1 MNIAVCA
8 TRTSGRRVMKRREDH
23 DCPHRAFATAGN
35 ICCFTEIKDS
45 LR

>member
-8 TRTSGRRVMKRREDH
+8 TRTSGRRVTKRREDH
-23 DCPHRAFATAGN
+23 DCSHRAFAIARN
-35 ICCFTEIKDS
+35 ICCFTEIKDG